1 MAVGIRADIP
11 SDITKML
18 VCIDRLQD
26 GEIYGRCYN
35 PYYSTNPKFIGL
47 AALIGRME
55 FLFDRLSYP
64 QRTLEPRK
72 FRVRTARRRIPD
84 TGEGGMLMEEP
95 KDKETPRG
103 EKATFVVN
111 VQFRQNATW
120 QGTVSWS
127 EQKATR
133 HFRSMLELISLMNDA
148 LIEDES
154 LAKWSQD
161 EKYGEDESR

>member
-72 FRVRTARRRIPD
+72 FRVRMARRRIPD

-95 KDKETPRG
+95 KGKETPRG
-103 EKATFVVN
+103 EKPP
-111 VQFRQNATW
+111 
-120 QGTVSWS
+120 
-127 EQKATR
+127 
-133 HFRSMLELISLMNDA
+133 SL
-148 LIEDES
+148 
-154 LAKWSQD
+154 
-161 EKYGEDESR
+161 

>member
-72 FRVRTARRRIPD
+72 FRVRMARRRIPD

-95 KDKETPRG
+95 KGKETPRG

-120 QGTVSWS
+120 QGTVDWLCGGEPDAFSS
-127 EQKATR
+127 DLEFLKLVER
-133 HFRSMLELISLMNDA
+133 HIAA
-148 LIEDES
+148 L
-154 LAKWSQD
+154 
-161 EKYGEDESR
+161 

>member
-35 PYYSTNPKFIGL
+35 PYYSANPKFIAL

-55 FLFDRLSYP
+55 FLFDGLSYP

-84 TGEGGMLMEEP
+84 AEEGGMPMEEP
-95 KDKETPRG
+95 KEKETPRG

-133 HFRSMLELISLMNDA
+133 RFRSMLELISLMNDA
-148 LIEDES
+148 LVEDES